1 MVSPSPHSNIHPEA
15 EPLQLPVDHIV
26 GRSRAGRKLSF
37 ALAILL
43 VTLPIV
49 LIAVPWQ
56 QNVPGAG
63 RVTALDPLDRI
74 QVIPAPVSGR
84 LSKLNVREGTYVTEG
99 QELAVMEDLD
109 PEFSVRLDQQ
119 LGFARDKLESAHTN
133 LETLDARL
141 ISLQS
146 SLEASLRGARAEFNQ
161 AIEKVKGEEQKLE
174 AEVKKLSFLEE
185 DFGRQTRLLA
195 LGQASEQKQQKAEAD
210 YGEQKAK
217 VEAAR
222 SAVEQARSQRD
233 AKQASVDKVAASEQA
248 KIDEVKGKE
257 QEARQKL
264 QDARKAVTEAES
276 AQARQATRVILSPRN
291 GTVLR
296 AAGANSADLISRGEP
311 LIEIVPDTSNLAV
324 EVWLRGI
331 DAPLVELGRK
341 ARLQFEGWP
350 AVQFAGWPSVAV
362 GTFGGVV
369 TQVDA
374 QAASDGR
381 VRVLIVP
388 DPDDKAWPEGRYL
401 RQGVRASGWVQ
412 LETVS
417 TGYELWRQLNAFP
430 PSLQTGPGSEAA
442 AKKKLPKDKPVDAKK
457 GGKG

>member
-1 MVSPSPHSNIHPEA
+1 MVPSSSSPQVDALE
-15 EPLQLPVDHIV
+15 LPVHHIV
-26 GRSRAGRKLSF
+26 GRSRAGRKLGI
-37 ALAILL
+37 ALAVML
-43 VTLPIV
+43 VSLPIV
-49 LIAVPWQ
+49 LTLVPWQ

-63 RVTALDPLDRI
+63 RVTAYDPLDRI

-84 LSKLNVREGTYVTEG
+84 LSKLNVREGTRVTKG

-109 PEFSVRLDQQ
+109 PEFSARLDQQ
-119 LGFARDKLESAHTN
+119 LKFARVKLESAHTN
-133 LETLDARL
+133 LETVDARL

-146 SLEASLRGARAEFNQ
+146 GLEAALQGVGFDVAQ
-161 AIEKVKGEEQKLE
+161 AVEKVRGEEKKLE
-174 AEVKKLSFLEE
+174 AEEKKLAFLEE

-195 LGQASEQKQQKAEAD
+195 KGQASKQKQEKAEAD

-222 SAVEQARSQRD
+222 SAVEQARRQRD
-233 AKQASVDKVAASEQA
+233 SKRTSIDKVAASEQA

-264 QDARKAVTEAES
+264 EDARKAVTVAET
-276 AQARQATRVILSPRN
+276 AQARQATQVILSPRN

-311 LIEIVPDTSNLAV
+311 LIEIVPDTESLAV

-331 DAPLVELGRK
+331 DAPLVEVGRRS
-341 ARLQFEGWP
+341 RLQFEGWP
-350 AVQFAGWPSVAV
+350 AVQFAGWPSVAI

-369 TQVDA
+369 AQVDA
-374 QAASDGR
+374 QAAVDGR

-388 DPDDKAWPEGRYL
+388 DPEDQPWPEGRYL

-430 PSLQTGPGSEAA
+430 PSLQTGPGSDSAPKA
-442 AKKKLPKDKPVDAKK
+442 SKAKDKSGDKKKD
-457 GGKG
+457 GKG

>member
-1 MVSPSPHSNIHPEA
+1 MVDSSTHPKA
-15 EPLQLPVDHIV
+15 QALQIPVDHIV
-26 GRSRAGRKLSF
+26 GRSRAGRKLSI
-37 ALAILL
+37 ALGVLL
-43 VTLPIV
+43 VMLPVLLTL
-49 LIAVPWQ
+49 VPWQ
-56 QNVPGAG
+56 QTVPGAG
-63 RVTALDPLDRI
+63 RVTAFDPLDRI

-84 LSKLNVREGTYVTEG
+84 LTKLNVREGTRVKKG

-119 LGFARDKLESAHTN
+119 VGFARAKLESAHTN
-133 LETLDARL
+133 LETLDSQL
-141 ISLQS
+141 ISLQN
-146 SLEASLRGARAEFNQ
+146 SLDAAVEGAQLDFAQ
-161 AIEKVKGEEQKLE
+161 AVEKVTGEEKKME
-174 AEVKKLSFLEE
+174 AELKKLAFLEE

-195 LGQASEQKQQKAEAD
+195 KGQASEQKQQKAEAD

-217 VEAAR
+217 VAAAR
-222 SAVEQARSQRD
+222 SAVEQARKQRD
-233 AKQASVDKVAASEQA
+233 SKGASIDKVRASEQA
-248 KIDEVKGKE
+248 KIEEVNGKE

-264 QDARKAVTEAES
+264 EDARKAVTEAES
-276 AQARQATRVILSPRN
+276 AQARQATQVILSPRD

-296 AAGANSADLISRGEP
+296 AAGANSADFISRGEA
-311 LIEIVPDTSNLAV
+311 LIEIVPDTDSLAV

-341 ARLQFEGWP
+341 SRLQFEGWP

-369 TQVDA
+369 AQVDA
-374 QAASDGR
+374 QAAADGR

-388 DPDDKAWPEGRYL
+388 DPEDEPWPEGRYL

-430 PSLQTGPGSEAA
+430 PSLQSGPPGTDKA
-442 AKKKLPKDKPVDAKK
+442 AKKSGSKDKSKGDAAGK
-457 GGKG
+457 GGKK

>member
-1 MVSPSPHSNIHPEA
+1 MASNSFQSSPDPEA
-15 EPLQLPVDHIV
+15 EGLQLPVHHIV
-26 GRSRAGRKLSF
+26 GRSRAGRKLSI
-37 ALAILL
+37 ALAVLL
-43 VTLPIV
+43 VTLPVV
-49 LIAVPWQ
+49 LIVVPWQ

-84 LSKLNVREGTYVTEG
+84 LSKLNVREGTRVTEG

-109 PEFSVRLDQQ
+109 PEFSSRLDQQ
-119 LGFARDKLESAHTN
+119 VEFARVKLESAHTN

-141 ISLQS
+141 ISLQTG
-146 SLEASLRGARAEFNQ
+146 LEAALRGANAEYNL

-174 AEVKKLSFLEE
+174 AEVKKLTFLEE
-185 DFGRQTRLLA
+185 DFGRQTRLLKK
-195 LGQASEQKQQKAEAD
+195 GQASEQKQQKAEAD

-222 SAVEQARSQRD
+222 SAVEQARRQRD

-257 QEARQKL
+257 QEARLKL

-276 AQARQATRVILSPRN
+276 AQARQATQVILSPRN

-311 LIEIVPDTSNLAV
+311 LMEIVPETEGLAV

-331 DAPLVELGRK
+331 DAPLVEVGRK

-374 QAASDGR
+374 QAAADGR

-388 DPDDKAWPEGRYL
+388 DPDDNEWPEGRYL

-430 PSLQTGPGSEAA
+430 PSLQSGPGTEAA
-442 AKKKLPKDKPVDAKK
+442 SKNGKSKDKTADKKKD
-457 GGKG
+457 GKG